1 MANPQR
7 GEVPL
12 MVGDRAFTL
21 VLDFDALCHLEDV
34 LSANGQVVTAQEA
47 IYHAMR
53 SSLKYTRA
61 LLWAG
66 LRRHHRD
73 VSLIDAGELIS
84 DLGGVEKFYE
94 VILALNQSTKPDQ
107 EDVSGRP
114 RAARQGSTGGPTTST
129 GGGSGSRKTRSGG

>member
-12 MVGDRAFTL
+12 VVGDRAFTL
-21 VLDFDALCHLEDV
+21 VLDFDALCQLEDV
-34 LSANGQVVTAQEA
+34 LSANGQIVTAQEA

-66 LRRHHRD
+66 LRRYHKD
-73 VSLIDAGELIS
+73 VSLVQAGELIS

-94 VILALNQSTKPDQ
+94 TILALNQSTKPDD

-114 RAARQGSTGGPTTST
+114 PAARQGSTGEPTTSSR
-129 GGGSGSRKTRSGG
+129 GGSKSAKKRSGG

>member
-12 MVGDRAFTL
+12 TVGDRSFAL
-21 VLDFDALCHLEDV
+21 VLDFDALCQLEDV
-34 LSANGQVVTAQEA
+34 LSVNGQVVTAQEA

-66 LRRHHRD
+66 LRRHHKD
-73 VSLIDAGELIS
+73 VSLIQAGELIS
-84 DLGGVEKFYE
+84 DLGGVEKF
-94 VILALNQSTKPDQ
+94 
-107 EDVSGRP
+107 
-114 RAARQGSTGGPTTST
+114 
-129 GGGSGSRKTRSGG
+129 